1 MHISARGVTA
11 VASAS
16 AEDGGATAGVSD
28 GNGDGNGDE
37 GNDDGNGDEGNDES
51 SQTSA
56 LSSFTTHSASSKNTS
71 PLSPTTST
79 SAGGTRQVGNS
90 CAGKF
95 LINYTR
101 SASSSITASIAVT
114 PSSTAK
120 PSSPSS
126 TSTAQKKT
134 ASATVIGGS
143 VAGSLI
149 ALLATGICIIF
160 ILRRHRRRLRVKSQI
175 TPLEGS
181 PSAGGLFIS
190 EKHHMNYHSLQPVR
204 LGHQPH
210 VPAPVP
216 LPESSGH
223 RSEQLE
229 SPEGNDVRSQVA
241 SLQDSNAEMR
251 TTIVRLME
259 HMQHLEAQM
268 ESEEAPPM
276 YVPS

>member
-1 MHISARGVTA
+1 MSPHTSSIPSSSTTD
-11 VASAS
+11 SAS
-16 AEDGGATAGVSD
+16 
-28 GNGDGNGDE
+28 DE
-37 GNDDGNGDEGNDES
+37 NTSLLNP
-51 SQTSA
+51 TSA
-56 LSSFTTHSASSKNTS
+56 SNFAG
-71 PLSPTTST
+71 TTS
-79 SAGGTRQVGNS
+79 V
-90 CAGKF
+90 
-95 LINYTR
+95 
-101 SASSSITASIAVT
+101 SSSTTAANSSSMVVT
-114 PSSTAK
+114 LSSTAK
-120 PSSPSS
+120 PSFPSS
-126 TSTAQKKT
+126 TSTAPKKT
-134 ASATVIGGS
+134 ASVAVIGGS
-143 VAGSLI
+143 VAGPLI

-160 ILRRHRRRLRVKSQI
+160 ILRRRRCRLRVKSQI

-181 PSAGGLFIS
+181 PSAGGLLIS
-190 EKHHMNYHSLQPVR
+190 EKHYHSLQPVQ

-229 SPEGNDVRSQVA
+229 SPEGNDVQSQVA

-276 YVPS
+276 YIPS